1 MRDQF
6 KNGDEVVVLSGEHK
20 GERGKILQI
29 LPRRERVLV
38 EGINMI
44 KRHQKKESDTKNPE
58 GGILER
64 EAPIHLSNV
73 MKANRYDER
82 RERKR
87 KVTGD
92 GESA

>member
-1 MRDQF
+1 MKNRL
-6 KNGDEVVVLSGEHK
+6 KNGDEVVILSGDHK
-20 GERGKILQI
+20 GERGKILQV

-38 EGINMI
+38 EAINMI

-73 MKANRYDER
+73 MKADLYDQ
-82 RERKR
+82 RKAR
-87 KVTGD
+87 KNIGD
-92 GESA
+92 GESG